1 MIKKLL
7 ICILLSLSI
16 VGASEV
22 PKDRLLGA
30 VIFVES
36 RYTAGIIKKDE
47 SAVGILQIR
56 PIMIE
61 DVNRICRLLHVP
73 RRYYL
78 KDRLSVE
85 KSIEIWYIVQQWY
98 NPQYDLTLACIVWNG
113 RCYSGDGDQHYLALV
128 KNNFYIGSY
137 ERYNTVLRKR
147 PVDSL
152 FIDPI
157 RDNIWANK
165 ALYLVSR

>member
-61 DVNRICRLLHVP
+61 DVNRICRLLHDP

-78 KDRLSVE
+78 EDRLSVE

-98 NPQYDLTLACIVWNG
+98 NPQYDLTLACKVWNG
-113 RCYSGDGDQHYLALV
+113 RCDSGNGDQHYLALV

-137 ERYNTVLRKR
+137 EKYTILLKR

-152 FIDPI
+152 FTNPI